1 MDTLQGGEN
10 AMLAMFAAGAV
21 ALLVLGALRARRA
34 GRRDPARLLGVLGG
48 AVPVGYLALLLAASL
63 TSHEKVLGLNQ
74 EKDFCGFYLDCHLS
88 LSVVN
93 VAKTRV
99 LSGVRYVVII
109 KFRNNARPRTEG
121 ERAFTLKPY
130 HPVTVIVDD
139 EGRTYERATDAEQ
152 LLVTNRGG
160 GSPLVQRIA
169 AGNSYTAD
177 LVFDLPADVRHP
189 RLFVTEGFW
198 LERALELFLIG
209 DEDSLLHKRTAFR
222 LTAAG

>member
-109 KFRNNARPRTEG
+109 KFQIG
-121 ERAFTLKPY
+121 RA
-130 HPVTVIVDD
+130 HV
-139 EGRTYERATDAEQ
+139 
-152 LLVTNRGG
+152 
-160 GSPLVQRIA
+160 
-169 AGNSYTAD
+169 
-177 LVFDLPADVRHP
+177 
-189 RLFVTEGFW
+189 
-198 LERALELFLIG
+198 
-209 DEDSLLHKRTAFR
+209 
-222 LTAAG
+222 